1 MYTYTSGFAASA
13 CGGRRTF
20 GFAERF
26 AAPQR
31 PSAVG
36 VLVLVPRGGSASLR
50 RAITQALR
58 AWLRALRARTKSS
71 PTASKTFGLRP
82 NGNPT
87 SAGNRGLNQS
97 RLESRH
103 YRASSGIGSTICIK
117 CLSGYVTCKHNLGP
131 VNCVCLPCDSSPI
144 TERVCTHNTQPSDRV
159 NLFIYY
165 HDLNTFRHLDHNACY
180 HIPIGILC
188 K

>member
-1 MYTYTSGFAASA
+1 MKKWRLLEISMFSLLATVLLLLPFPIPAMLINAISSFIA
-13 CGGRRTF
+13 RR
-20 GFAERF
+20 
-26 AAPQR
+26 
-31 PSAVG
+31 
-36 VLVLVPRGGSASLR
+36 PRDNR
-50 RAITQALR
+50 RL
-58 AWLRALRARTKSS
+58 
-71 PTASKTFGLRP
+71 
-82 NGNPT
+82 
-87 SAGNRGLNQS
+87 NRS

-165 HDLNTFRHLDHNACY
+165 HDLNTFRHLDR
-180 HIPIGILC
+180 
-188 K
+188 

>member
-1 MYTYTSGFAASA
+1 MKRTVRREAPVLLPAVGGFPFGRRPKVLLAVGELFVRARSA
-13 CGGRRTF
+13 C
-20 GFAERF
+20 
-26 AAPQR
+26 
-31 PSAVG
+31 V
-36 VLVLVPRGGSASLR
+36 
-50 RAITQALR
+50 I
-58 AWLRALRARTKSS
+58 
-71 PTASKTFGLRP
+71 
-82 NGNPT
+82 
-87 SAGNRGLNQS
+87 RGLNRS

-103 YRASSGIGSTICIK
+103 YRVSSGIGPTICIK